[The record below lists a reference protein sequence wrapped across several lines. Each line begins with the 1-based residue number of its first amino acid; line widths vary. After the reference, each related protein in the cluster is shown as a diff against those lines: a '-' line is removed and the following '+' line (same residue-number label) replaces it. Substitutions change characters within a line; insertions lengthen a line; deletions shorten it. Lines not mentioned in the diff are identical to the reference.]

1 MKLKG
6 IKENLQRMI
15 TANDGGI
22 SSKIVI
28 GALGYAIMTL
38 AIVLVMF
45 INPTFPGLTEIVI
58 THLLTS
64 ASLLGLTTV
73 ENIKNKR
80 RRLLSDDAE
89 QNCNSEEN
97 GNSEDICRD

>member
-1 MKLKG
+1 MKLSG
-6 IKENLQRMI
+6 IKENLQKMI

-28 GALGYAIMTL
+28 GASGYAIMTL

-45 INPTFPGLTEIVI
+45 VNPAFPGLTEIVI

-73 ENIKNKR
+73 ENIRNKR
-80 RRLLSDDAE
+80 RGLLSDDAK
-89 QNCNSEEN
+89 QNYNSEEN
-97 GNSEDICRD
+97 GNSEDIYRN